1 MKSCI
6 LGIDGGGTKTICA
19 VSTLDGEVIGMGQS
33 GTTNP
38 NLASETEVKDALQK
52 AICEAI
58 GNHRELSIEFVCAG
72 MAGTGTVENQILINK
87 LIRQILDLST
97 LRSLLNSRF
106 NPSRNIYVCLD
117 TVITLVAG
125 AGVRHGLVAISG
137 TGSIIYGETING
149 QNVRVGGWGNLLD
162 EGSGY
167 EIGRLALQAV
177 MKFYDGGANPSLL
190 TQMVLDTCG
199 LDSPDKLTY
208 YIYRKDLSPSSIA
221 DLARAV
227 NQAAIKGDIAARNIL
242 EKIADELYDSILVA
256 AKRLDFKNNDATL
269 VLSGG
274 VLTNI
279 EIVRERIA
287 KKVMENISAIKTIEL
302 CREPVK
308 GAIRIALEKNVGCIK
323 KNVPK
328 KQTKFF

>member
-1 MKSCI
+1 MKSCV
-6 LGIDGGGTKTICA
+6 LGIEGGGTKTICA

-38 NLASETEVKDALQK
+38 NRASETEVKAALQK

-58 GNHRELSIEFVCAG
+58 PHKELSIEFVCAG
-72 MAGTGTVENQILINK
+72 MAGTGTDENQILINK
-87 LIRQILDLST
+87 LIRQILDLSR
-97 LRSLLNSRF
+97 LSSLLSSSF
-106 NPSRNIYVCLD
+106 NPSRNIYVCPD

-125 AGVRHGLVAISG
+125 TGMRHGIVAISG
-137 TGSIIYGETING
+137 TGSIVYGETIHG
-149 QNVRVGGWGNLLD
+149 QRVRVGGWANLLD

-177 MKFYDGGANPSLL
+177 MKSYDRSSNPTLL
-190 TQMVLDTCG
+190 TQIVLDTCG

-208 YIYRKDLSPSSIA
+208 YIHRKDLSPSSIA
-221 DLARAV
+221 DLSKAV
-227 NQAAIKGDIAARNIL
+227 NRAAIEGDVAARNIL
-242 EKIADELYDSILVA
+242 EKTADELYDSVLVA

-279 EIVRERIA
+279 EMVRERIA
-287 KKVMENISAIKTIEL
+287 SKVRANISAIKTIEL

-308 GAIRIALEKNVGCIK
+308 GAIQIALEKNVGCVKQSVLK
-323 KNVPK
+323 KIN
-328 KQTKFF
+328 